1 MQNKD
6 QQRYNQLINRLSYN
20 FLKVITT
27 FIIGPLV
34 LMLLTPLGY
43 LTSLLITIASIL
55 TINQTKKY
63 YAKYRQR
70 N

>member
-20 FLKVITT
+20 VLKVITT
-27 FIIGPLV
+27 FIIGPSV

-43 LTSLLITIASIL
+43 LTSLLITITSIL

>member
-27 FIIGPLV
+27 FIIGPMV
-34 LMLLTPLGY
+34 LMLLTHLGY

-55 TINQTKKY
+55 TINQIKKY
-63 YAKYRQR
+63 YAKYR
-70 N
+70 

>member
-34 LMLLTPLGY
+34 LMLLTPIGY

-55 TINQTKKY
+55 TISQIKKY
-63 YAKYRQR
+63 NDRQR